1 LRDLEERQAAVLAVT
16 HYTAITGVTP
26 SSSACPGNHGCVSML
41 DDQALLLW
49 QFADIGTP
57 LRIRR

>member
-1 LRDLEERQAAVLAVT
+1 M
-16 HYTAITGVTP
+16 
-26 SSSACPGNHGCVSML
+26 PGSHGCVSML
-41 DDQALLLW
+41 DEQALLLW

>member
-1 LRDLEERQAAVLAVT
+1 MHLYGDYWRDPELF
-16 HYTAITGVTP
+16 GM
-26 SSSACPGNHGCVSML
+26 PGSHGCVSML
-41 DDQALLLW
+41 DDQALFLW